1 MNQKNNAV
9 ARRTLIMAAVMAV
22 GLAAAMFAKG
32 LLSTTVV
39 VS

>member
-1 MNQKNNAV
+1 MNGQNNSV
-9 ARRTLIMAAVMAV
+9 ARRTLIMAAVLAV

-32 LLSTTVV
+32 MLSTTVV